1 MINKKDFE
9 KLIRE
14 ISSYD
19 AQRELLIKKSR
30 DVLKLSKQLIY
41 SLHRNN
47 LKEAE
52 SIAKKLQKEK
62 NDLDKLTLNHKGMD
76 FEGSYSEAL
85 QEFAEA
91 LCYYDYI
98 KNRKIPN
105 NHEIKVSAEDYLA
118 GISDLTGEL
127 TRKAVIMAIA
137 KNFDGVEEIKKVV
150 EEIHELF
157 LKMNLR
163 NSNLRK
169 KADSIKWNLRKLE
182 DVMYDVR
189 MRYGG

>member
-9 KLIRE
+9 KLIAE
-14 ISSYD
+14 VASYD

-47 LKEAE
+47 IKEAE
-52 SIAKKLQKEK
+52 NIAKRLQKEK
-62 NDLDKLTLNHKGMD
+62 NDLDKLTLDHKGMD

-91 LCYYDYI
+91 LCYYEYI
-98 KNRKIPN
+98 KNKKIPSN
-105 NHEIKVSAEDYLA
+105 NELRVDAGAYLG

-127 TRKAVIMAIA
+127 TRKAVLMVIA
-137 KNFDGVEEIKKVV
+137 KDFKKVEEIKELV
-150 EEIHELF
+150 EEIHGLF
-157 LKMNLR
+157 LKMDLR

-169 KADSIKWNLRKLE
+169 KADAIKWNLKKLE
-182 DVMYDVR
+182 DVMYDVK
-189 MRYGG
+189 MRYG